1 LLKNTIFVF
10 MNFTG
15 KDKTTTPLL
24 RLRAKVRTTL
34 LRLRD
39 YLLRLMTSEKA
50 KEKYQAIGLGVLFS
64 ILVFVSAYAFTF
76 IYIWIKF

>member
-1 LLKNTIFVF
+1 

-39 YLLRLMTSEKA
+39 YLLRLMTSKKA
-50 KEKYQAIGLGVLFS
+50 KEKYKAIGLGVLFS
-64 ILVFVSAYAFTF
+64 VLTFSLVYLFTF